1 MVVGPV
7 LGLASVTLSVGRDD
21 PEPPFGAARA
31 ASPLINWAAQTGQSE
46 PARPWRGQQATAAA
60 RAPPASAPGRPGS
73 GVLDARQLAE
83 GQRLNSEVHGRD
95 LTGWAGPW
103 TRRAASRIPSTD
115 TRPKTNVK
123 MVIRASPGATT
134 VRQPGGLRA
143 ILREARRPECCGVP
157 GDEDAC
163 PRLGEVSRVR
173 VVRQQRCQ
181 RGEENRVD
189 EYQRGHRQEQH
200 FHRARQS

>member
-1 MVVGPV
+1 MRATRPGRGVPSASMSGAS
-7 LGLASVTLSVGRDD
+7 GCGTEDYATRHHLA
-21 PEPPFGAARA
+21 EERA
-31 ASPLINWAAQTGQSE
+31 P
-46 PARPWRGQQATAAA
+46 AAA
-60 RAPPASAPGRPGS
+60 PQGRAEQFSALVLRGRRGRPSRVRGP
-73 GVLDARQLAE
+73 GTRP
-83 GQRLNSEVHGRD
+83 
-95 LTGWAGPW
+95 WAGPW

-123 MVIRASPGATT
+123 MLIRASPGATT

-163 PRLGEVSRVR
+163 PRLGKMSRVR

-189 EYQRGHRQEQH
+189 EYQRGHKQEQH
-200 FHRARQS
+200 FHRARQP